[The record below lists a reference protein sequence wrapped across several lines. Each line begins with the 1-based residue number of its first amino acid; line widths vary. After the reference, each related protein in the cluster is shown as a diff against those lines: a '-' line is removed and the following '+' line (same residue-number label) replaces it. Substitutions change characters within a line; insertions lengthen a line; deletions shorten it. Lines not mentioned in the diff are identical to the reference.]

1 MKGISVFIKEVP
13 ESCLSLSTMGSYSR
27 KMVTDTKSGNTSTLD
42 FLVSRN
48 VKKKITFFLL
58 SHPVYGVLLI
68 GALKG

>member
-48 VKKKITFFLL
+48 VKKKITFFF
-58 SHPVYGVLLI
+58 
-68 GALKG
+68 